1 MEGRGSLAPQ
11 SMWKACLWK
20 ESHILKRAV
29 KNDFFEQVLAHNWQN
44 SLYGVFSKDST
55 QVFLTAEARDHV
67 ASWRAGGG
75 SWGMNGLLQ
84 SWPGFE
90 FSFYLNLCEVNSI
103 CHRRCFGL
111 KLNVFK
117 CICWYI
123 LLHKA
128 PGQVGVL
135 GRWVSVFRHSPS
147 PTGLGHQWGAGAYCL
162 SSVMTP
168 GQRIVSWFGDL

>member
-1 MEGRGSLAPQ
+1 
-11 SMWKACLWK
+11 MWKACLWK
-20 ESHILKRAV
+20 ESRILKRAV
-29 KNDFFEQVLAHNWQN
+29 KNDFFEQVLAHEWQN

-55 QVFLTAEARDHV
+55 QGFLTAEARDHV
-67 ASWRAGGG
+67 ASRRAGGG

-90 FSFYLNLCEVNSI
+90 FSCYLNLCEVNSI

-117 CICWYI
+117 CIAGTYFSIKPRVRLVFWEGE
-123 LLHKA
+123 L
-128 PGQVGVL
+128 
-135 GRWVSVFRHSPS
+135 VSSDSSPS
-147 PTGLGHQWGAGAYCL
+147 PIGCGHQWGAGAYCL
-162 SSVMTP
+162 SSAMTP